1 MAELTYDDLRA
12 LRQRVHP
19 GELAVEQA
27 AEQYSLADLAEA
39 LRMTRATLQALVEGW
54 SQEQLTWQPPAAHS
68 DAQRDAP
75 ADGTADGEDRWSATE
90 AVTHMLVTENWYLLH
105 MGRLVGKREH
115 FETLPRGLGDQA
127 DNSVPKAELA
137 ARLSAATD
145 RILGDIAAIPSDADM
160 TARRDSTFFGE
171 LSLRGWVLLA
181 IIHDLDHTAQIER
194 LTEQS
199 GFPADVAGG

>member
-54 SQEQLTWQPPAAHS
+54 SQEQLAWQPPAAH
-68 DAQRDAP
+68 RDTP
-75 ADGTADGEDRWSATE
+75 ADGEDRWSATE
-90 AVTHMLVTENWYLLH
+90 AVTHMLVTQNWYLLH

-115 FETLPRGLGDQA
+115 FEALPRGLGDQA

-137 ARLSAATD
+137 ARLSAATE
-145 RILGDIAAIPSDADM
+145 RILGDIAAIPADADM
-160 TARRDSTFFGE
+160 AARRDSTFFGE

-181 IIHDLDHTAQIER
+181 IIHDLDHTAQIQR
-194 LTEQS
+194 LAEQS
-199 GFPADVAGG
+199 GFPAS

>member
-39 LRMTRATLQALVEGW
+39 LRMTRATLQALVEGC
-54 SQEQLTWQPPAAHS
+54 SQEQLTWQPPAAHG
-68 DAQRDAP
+68 DAP
-75 ADGTADGEDRWSATE
+75 ADGSADGEDRWSATE

-145 RILGDIAAIPSDADM
+145 RILGDIAAIPADADM

-181 IIHDLDHTAQIER
+181 IFHDLDHTAQIER

-199 GFPADVAGG
+199 GFPVNAAGG

>member
-12 LRQRVHP
+12 LRQRVQNR
-19 GELAVEQA
+19 ELTIEQA

-68 DAQRDAP
+68 DAP
-75 ADGTADGEDRWSATE
+75 ADGEDRWSATE

-145 RILGDIAAIPSDADM
+145 RILGDIAAIPADTDM

-199 GFPADVAGG
+199 GFPVS

>member
-1 MAELTYDDLRA
+1 MAELTYDDLGA
-12 LRQRVHP
+12 LRQRIENR
-19 GELAVEQA
+19 ELTIEQA
-27 AEQYSLADLAEA
+27 AEQYSLAELAEA

-54 SQEQLTWQPPAAHS
+54 SQAQLMWQPPAAQS
-68 DAQRDAP
+68 DAP
-75 ADGTADGEDRWSATE
+75 ADGAAEGEDRWSATE

-127 DNSVPKAELA
+127 DNTVPKAELE

-145 RILGDIAAIPSDADM
+145 RILGDIAAIPADANM
-160 TARRDSTFFGE
+160 SAQRDSTFFGE

-181 IIHDLDHTAQIER
+181 IFHDLDHTAQIER

-199 GFPADVAGG
+199 GFPTS

>member
-12 LRQRVHP
+12 LRQRIGS
-19 GELAVEQA
+19 GELTIEQA
-27 AEQYSLADLAEA
+27 ATQHSLAELAEA

-54 SQEQLTWQPPAAHS
+54 SQAQLTWQPPAAQS
-68 DAQRDAP
+68 ATP
-75 ADGTADGEDRWSATE
+75 VDGEDRWSATE
-90 AVTHMLVTENWYLLH
+90 AITHMLVTQNWYLLH

-115 FETLPRGLGDQA
+115 FETMPRGLGDQA
-127 DNSVPKAELA
+127 DNTVPKAELG

-145 RILGDIAAIPSDADM
+145 RMLGDIAAIPADADLS
-160 TARRDSTFFGE
+160 AQRSSTYFGD
-171 LSLRGWVLLA
+171 LSLRGWALLA

-199 GFPADVAGG
+199 GFPASE

>member
-12 LRQRVHP
+12 LRQRVQNR
-19 GELAVEQA
+19 ELTIEQA

-68 DAQRDAP
+68 DS
-75 ADGTADGEDRWSATE
+75 TADGEDRWSATE
-90 AVTHMLVTENWYLLH
+90 AITHMLVTENWYLLH
-105 MGRLVGKREH
+105 MGRLVGKRER

-127 DNSVPKAELA
+127 DNFVPKAELV

-181 IIHDLDHTAQIER
+181 ILHDLEHTAQIER

-199 GFPADVAGG
+199 GFPADAAGG

>member
-12 LRQRVHP
+12 LRQRVESR
-19 GELAVEQA
+19 ELTIEQA

-54 SQEQLTWQPPAAHS
+54 SQEQLTWQPSAAHS
-68 DAQRDAP
+68 DAP
-75 ADGTADGEDRWSATE
+75 ADGADRWSATE

-127 DNSVPKAELA
+127 DNSMPKAELA

-145 RILGDIAAIPSDADM
+145 RILGDIAAIPADADM
-160 TARRDSTFFGE
+160 TARRDSSFFGE

-199 GFPADVAGG
+199 GFPAS

>member
-12 LRQRVHP
+12 LRQRVQNR
-19 GELAVEQA
+19 ELTIEQA

-54 SQEQLTWQPPAAHS
+54 SQEQLTWQPPSAHS
-68 DAQRDAP
+68 DAP
-75 ADGTADGEDRWSATE
+75 ADGEDRWSATE

-105 MGRLVGKREH
+105 MGRIVGKREH

-145 RILGDIAAIPSDADM
+145 RILGDIAAIPADADM

-199 GFPADVAGG
+199 GFPAS

>member
-90 AVTHMLVTENWYLLH
+90 AVTHMLVTQNWYLLH

-137 ARLSAATD
+137 ARLSAATE
-145 RILGDIAAIPSDADM
+145 RILGDIAAIPADADM
-160 TARRDSTFFGE
+160 AARRDSTFFGE

-181 IIHDLDHTAQIER
+181 IIHDLDHTAQIQR

-199 GFPADVAGG
+199 GFPAS

>member
-12 LRQRVHP
+12 LRQRIENR
-19 GELAVEQA
+19 ELTIEQA
-27 AEQYSLADLAEA
+27 AEQYSLAELAEA

-54 SQEQLTWQPPAAHS
+54 SQAQLMWQPPAAQS
-68 DAQRDAP
+68 DAP
-75 ADGTADGEDRWSATE
+75 ADGAADGEDRWSATE

-127 DNSVPKAELA
+127 DNTVPKAELE

-145 RILGDIAAIPSDADM
+145 RILGDIAAIPADANM
-160 TARRDSTFFGE
+160 SAQRDSTFFGE

-181 IIHDLDHTAQIER
+181 IIHDLDHTAQIQR

-199 GFPADVAGG
+199 GFPTS

>member
-12 LRQRVHP
+12 LRQRSGS
-19 GELAVEQA
+19 GELTIEQA
-27 AEQYSLADLAEA
+27 ATQYSLAELAEA
-39 LRMTRATLQALVEGW
+39 LRMTRATLQALAEGW
-54 SQEQLTWQPPAAHS
+54 SQAQLTWQPPAAQS
-68 DAQRDAP
+68 ATP
-75 ADGTADGEDRWSATE
+75 ADGEDRWSATE
-90 AVTHMLVTENWYLLH
+90 AITHMLVTQNWYLLH

-127 DNSVPKAELA
+127 DNTVPKAELG

-145 RILGDIAAIPSDADM
+145 RMLGDIAAIPADADL
-160 TARRDSTFFGE
+160 AAQRNSTFFGD

-199 GFPADVAGG
+199 GFPANE

>member
-12 LRQRVHP
+12 LRQRVQHR
-19 GELAVEQA
+19 ELTIEQA

-39 LRMTRATLQALVEGW
+39 LRTTRATLQALVEGW

-105 MGRLVGKREH
+105 MGRLVGKRER

-127 DNSVPKAELA
+127 DNFVPKAELV

-181 IIHDLDHTAQIER
+181 ILHDLDHTAQIER

-199 GFPADVAGG
+199 GFPASE